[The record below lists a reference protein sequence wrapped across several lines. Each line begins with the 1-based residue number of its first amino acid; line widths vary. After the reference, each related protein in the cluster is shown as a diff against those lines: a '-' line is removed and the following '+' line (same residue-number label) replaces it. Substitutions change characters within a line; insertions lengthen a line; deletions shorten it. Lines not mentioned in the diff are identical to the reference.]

1 MGNKKAIKTV
11 LNAKP
16 DIFSHNIECIER
28 ISKKVRPQAD
38 WQRSLG
44 VLKDSIKFGLR
55 TKTGLMVGF
64 GETKIE
70 VKETMNQ
77 IADLGVQ
84 IFTIGQYLQPTKKH
98 LKVKE
103 YVDKEKFDEYKDY
116 GLSIGFKVVE
126 SGPLV
131 RSSYHAENK
140 QEWFSIMFKRVLT
153 IAIILFFSAFIS
165 FIAINGTTEIYG
177 KSEVQNITYKLPD
190 SWTANE
196 SDKQFRLLELS
207 LDDGSDFNVVL
218 FANIQGTADQNIDRW
233 INQFQIENSK
243 IETIKDSL
251 SSRNISTVELYGTY
265 KVPNMVN
272 RNAPKELRKDYGLLG
287 GVIEFAN
294 SIYFVKAVGRD
305 DLVKENKS
313 NFDEFIYS
321 ISLK

>member
-1 MGNKKAIKTV
+1 M
-11 LNAKP
+11 
-16 DIFSHNIECIER
+16 
-28 ISKKVRPQAD
+28 
-38 WQRSLG
+38 
-44 VLKDSIKFGLR
+44 
-55 TKTGLMVGF
+55 LM
-64 GETKIE
+64 
-70 VKETMNQ
+70 
-77 IADLGVQ
+77 
-84 IFTIGQYLQPTKKH
+84 
-98 LKVKE
+98 
-103 YVDKEKFDEYKDY
+103 
-116 GLSIGFKVVE
+116 
-126 SGPLV
+126 
-131 RSSYHAENK
+131 NK
-140 QEWFSIMFKRVLT
+140 QEWFLIMFKRVLT
-153 IAIILFFSAFIS
+153 IAAIFFFSAFIS
-165 FIAINGTTEIYG
+165 FIAINGTSEIYG

-218 FANIQGTADQNIDRW
+218 FANIQGTAEQNIDRR
-233 INQFQIENSK
+233 INQFQIENSN

>member
-1 MGNKKAIKTV
+1 MIQPKHHKPKINISTDKNFKIVKKMVEKNYLNTVCAEARCPNIYECWNRKTATLMILGDICTKGCGFCSVKSGRPSWNDPLEPIRVAQTVKKMGLRHVVITSVDRDDLKEDFGSNIWAQTITNTKKLNPKCTIEVLTPDFMGNKKAIKTV

-131 RSSYHAENK
+131 RSSYHADE
-140 QEWFSIMFKRVLT
+140 QARMV
-153 IAIILFFSAFIS
+153 
-165 FIAINGTTEIYG
+165 
-177 KSEVQNITYKLPD
+177 
-190 SWTANE
+190 
-196 SDKQFRLLELS
+196 
-207 LDDGSDFNVVL
+207 FNHV
-218 FANIQGTADQNIDRW
+218 
-233 INQFQIENSK
+233 
-243 IETIKDSL
+243 
-251 SSRNISTVELYGTY
+251 
-265 KVPNMVN
+265 
-272 RNAPKELRKDYGLLG
+272 
-287 GVIEFAN
+287 
-294 SIYFVKAVGRD
+294 
-305 DLVKENKS
+305 
-313 NFDEFIYS
+313 
-321 ISLK
+321 

>member
-1 MGNKKAIKTV
+1 MVNRV
-11 LNAKP
+11 
-16 DIFSHNIECIER
+16 
-28 ISKKVRPQAD
+28 IS
-38 WQRSLG
+38 LI
-44 VLKDSIKFGLR
+44 L
-55 TKTGLMVGF
+55 
-64 GETKIE
+64 
-70 VKETMNQ
+70 
-77 IADLGVQ
+77 
-84 IFTIGQYLQPTKKH
+84 
-98 LKVKE
+98 
-103 YVDKEKFDEYKDY
+103 
-116 GLSIGFKVVE
+116 
-126 SGPLV
+126 
-131 RSSYHAENK
+131 
-140 QEWFSIMFKRVLT
+140 
-153 IAIILFFSAFIS
+153 ILFFCGFIS
-165 FIAINGTTEIYG
+165 FIAINGTNEIYG
-177 KSEVQNITYKLPD
+177 KNEVQNISYKLPD
-190 SWTANE
+190 SWIANV
-196 SDKQFRLLELS
+196 SIKQFRLLELS
-207 LDDGSDFNVVL
+207 LVDGGDFNVVL